1 MTERER
7 MFRSERR
14 FGRLEAYEQVLHY
27 ASLLVLVLGALF
39 FGTSPGCFL
48 GCLAVAT
55 ALHALWSRVVDEEDR
70 QNALVMSEEW
80 EELERLVGE

>member
-1 MTERER
+1 MTDLERSLL
-7 MFRSERR
+7 SERR
-14 FGRLEAYEQVLHY
+14 FGRLQAYEQVLHY

-39 FGTSPGCFL
+39 GTAPGSFFGS
-48 GCLAVAT
+48 LAVAT